1 MDDASRAARQQGGR
15 AVRVVARVVP
25 LAVVAG
31 VLACASA
38 SVPPGGPETY
48 DPPKILRMRPDT
60 NAVNVRGGSI
70 AFDFDKVINE
80 RPAGANN
87 LAGLFLI
94 SPSYGEP
101 SVSWRRDF
109 IAVSPKGGF
118 RPNTTYRVRMLPG
131 LTDLEGNVDSVTRE
145 FVFSTGPVIAK
156 AHIRGNIFDWQGEK
170 PGMLALIEA
179 FPIPTSKDS
188 LRYLTLADS
197 MGRFDLANLPV
208 GEYVLRGIIDQN
220 KNRLLDPRELFDT
233 MKVAVVDSARREIL
247 AYVHDTIGVGIQTVT
262 LMDSMT
268 IRLQLDRALDTAFV
282 IDASRFTLKQKDS
295 TVVAIARTQSRQAY
309 DYELEQG
316 RKTKAIQD
324 SVRRAAKADSLRA
337 DSAKADTAKA
347 PKTPPPPTNRRA
359 LPTRRAQVDSAVNR
373 LMGRDTVTKEPPPK
387 PSKPSPVNEVI
398 LTTVAPLKPGTQY
411 RIRAVDLPS
420 LLRRKRS
427 SERVFSTPKPK
438 ADSTKKDAKG
448 GDKAKGDTAAA
459 RDTSPAGTVPARPP
473 RDTVSAGDAWL
484 RRLLR

>member
-1 MDDASRAARQQGGR
+1 MRVAAR
-15 AVRVVARVVP
+15 AFP
-25 LAVVAG
+25 LAVLAGVLAG

-38 SVPPGGPETY
+38 STPPGGPETY
-48 DPPKILRMRPDT
+48 DPPRILRMRPDT

-80 RPAGANN
+80 RPMGASS

-118 RPNTTYRVRMLPG
+118 RANTTYHVRMLPG

-156 AHIRGNIFDWQGEK
+156 AHIRGNIFDWQSEK
-170 PGMLALIEA
+170 PGQLALIEA

-197 MGRFDLANLPV
+197 LGRFDLANLPV
-208 GEYVLRGIIDQN
+208 GEYLLRGIIDQN
-220 KNRLLDPRELFDT
+220 KNRLLDPRELYDT
-233 MKVAVVDSARREIL
+233 MKVALVDSARREIL

-282 IDASRFTLKQKDS
+282 IDASHFSLKKRDS
-295 TVVAIARTQSRQAY
+295 SVVAIARTQSRQAY
-309 DYELEQG
+309 DLAQERG

-324 SVRRAAKADSLRA
+324 SLRRAAKEDSSRA
-337 DSAKADTAKA
+337 DSAKRDSAKA
-347 PKTPPPPTNRRA
+347 PAPPPPPTNRRT
-359 LPTRRAQVDSAVNR
+359 LPPRRAQIDSAIDR
-373 LMGRDTVTKEPPPK
+373 LTGRDTVAKEPPPK
-387 PSKPSPVNEVI
+387 PSKPSPVNELI
-398 LTTVAPLKPGTQY
+398 ITTAAPLAPGTQY
-411 RIRAVDLPS
+411 RIRAVELPS
-420 LLRRKRS
+420 LLRRRRS

-438 ADSTKKDAKG
+438 VDTTKKDTTKAG
-448 GDKAKGDTAAA
+448 GKAKADSAAA
-459 RDTSPAGTVPARPP
+459 RDTVGAPGGPEARG
-473 RDTVSAGDAWL
+473 ALDARL
-484 RRLLR
+484 RHLLR